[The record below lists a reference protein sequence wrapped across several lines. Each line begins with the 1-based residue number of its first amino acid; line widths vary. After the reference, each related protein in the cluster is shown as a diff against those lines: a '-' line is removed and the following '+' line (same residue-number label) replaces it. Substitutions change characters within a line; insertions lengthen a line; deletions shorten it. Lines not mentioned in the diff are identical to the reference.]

1 MNNLSFETL
10 EYDIVLGII
19 SLYADSQAGRI
30 CVTRLIPIPD
40 SANISRRL
48 ALTAEAA
55 KFISLYQGFGLSG
68 VDGLDEIL
76 QKRNI
81 SGAVLEIEEVAR
93 IRTNLLTAEDV
104 SFRLAETGLELE
116 HMGKLID
123 SIPKLGS
130 LSKAINRV
138 LDDQGQIRDDAS
150 YELLDIRQS
159 IASLR
164 NRVNKTLEDNLKNG
178 RYQNAIQDD
187 IITKRSG
194 RFVLMLKSD
203 FKGAMNGIIHD
214 SSHSGQ
220 SVFIEPMEVVELNNR
235 IAKLEQEEKLEIR
248 RILAEL
254 SGVIFE
260 RDKELKELTDILV
273 ELDVYQAL
281 ARFMNED
288 GCVIPEI
295 EENTDEI
302 VLKNARHPL
311 LDERVIVKREEF
323 LGRKTQ
329 SARKVVPVSISLDR
343 IKRGMVISGPNMGGK
358 TVSLKT
364 IGLLSIMAL
373 SGIPIPA
380 EKFTLPLLKQIS
392 VDIGDQQEITQ
403 NISTFSSHLMHIKKA
418 IDDLQVPSLILLDE
432 MGTGTDPEEGSALAR
447 GILDYFLDKGC
458 FIVLTTHSNYLK
470 TYSCVAE
477 RLKSAAVQ
485 YDPSTGKPTYKLIE
499 GTPGSSKAFGIAKSL
514 GLPQEILDNAGSHLE
529 AGHQYME
536 DFLDK
541 LEIERIR
548 YEEESKK
555 TVEERSELTK
565 EVQKVKK
572 EKELLEDQRRS
583 FAVKFKDEWSGLV
596 TKYSEKVSELVASLG
611 NKTQQLQLKRFAAER
626 LKDLEGRLYEEP
638 MMRQARKKG
647 AEIDLPGMLPEGAQ
661 VKLKIASG
669 VGKIA
674 RAWKKGADKK
684 LHIDFGGKN
693 IEVNPEDI
701 AEIVSMEPVSTEGAK
716 MFSAFSLE
724 RHGKISNEIN
734 LIGKASD
741 EIEETL
747 VKFIDDAMLAGLGE
761 LRIVHG
767 KGKGILRQKVAEL
780 LRNHPSVESYTMA
793 DFNRGGEGATEV
805 KLK

>member
-10 EYDIVLGII
+10 EYNIVLGII

-30 CVTRLIPIPD
+30 CVTRLIPLPD
-40 SANISRRL
+40 SANISHRL

-55 KFISLYQGFGLSG
+55 KFISLYQGFSLSG
-68 VDGLDEIL
+68 LDGLDEIF

-93 IRTNLLTAEDV
+93 IRTNLLAAEDV

-159 IASLR
+159 MASLR

-260 RDKELKELTDILV
+260 KDKELKELTDILV

-295 EENTDEI
+295 EEDTNEI

-329 SARKVVPVSISLDR
+329 SGRKVVPVSISLDR

-364 IGLLSIMAL
+364 IGLLSLLAL

-380 EKFTLPLLKQIS
+380 EKFALPLLKQIS
-392 VDIGDQQEITQ
+392 VDIGDQQEITR

-418 IDDLQVPSLILLDE
+418 IDDLQKPALILLDE

-447 GILDYFLDKGC
+447 GILDYFLDRGC
-458 FIVLTTHSNYLK
+458 FIVITTHSNYLK

-485 YDPSTGKPTYKLIE
+485 YDPGTGKPTYRLIE

-514 GLPQEILDNAGSHLE
+514 GLPQEIIDNAGSHLE

-548 YEEESKK
+548 YGEETKK

-565 EVQKVKK
+565 EVEKVKK

-583 FAVKFKDEWSGLV
+583 FVVKFKDEWSGLV

-626 LKDLEGRLYEEP
+626 LKDLEERLYEEP
-638 MMRQARKKG
+638 VMKQARKKG
-647 AEIDLPGMLPEGAQ
+647 AEIDLPDALPEGAK

-674 RAWKKGADKK
+674 RAWKKGTDKK

-701 AEIVSMEPVSTEGAK
+701 AEIVTVEPVSTEGTK
-716 MFSAFSLE
+716 MFAAFSLE
-724 RHGKISNEIN
+724 RHGKVSNEIN
-734 LIGKASD
+734 LIGKAAD

-747 VKFIDDAMLAGLGE
+747 VKFIDDALLAGLGE

>member
-10 EYDIVLGII
+10 EYNIVLGII

-30 CVTRLIPIPD
+30 FVTRLIPLPD

-55 KFISLYQGFGLSG
+55 KFISLYQGFNLSG

-159 IASLR
+159 MASLR

-260 RDKELKELTDILV
+260 KDKELKELTDILV

-295 EENTDEI
+295 EENTNEI
-302 VLKNARHPL
+302 ILTNARHPL

-329 SARKVVPVSISLDR
+329 SGRKVVPVSISLDR

-364 IGLLSIMAL
+364 IGLLSLMAL

-380 EKFTLPLLKQIS
+380 EKFALPLLKQIS
-392 VDIGDQQEITQ
+392 VDIGDQQEITR

-418 IDDLQVPSLILLDE
+418 IDDLQKPALILLDE

-447 GILDYFLDKGC
+447 GILDYFLDRGC
-458 FIVLTTHSNYLK
+458 FIVITTHSNYLK

-485 YDPSTGKPTYKLIE
+485 YDPGTGKPTYRLIE

-565 EVQKVKK
+565 EVQKAKK

-638 MMRQARKKG
+638 VMKPVRKKG
-647 AEIDLPGMLPEGAQ
+647 AEIDLPDALPKGAQ

-674 RAWKKGADKK
+674 RAWKKSADKK

-724 RHGKISNEIN
+724 RHGKVSNEIN
-734 LIGKASD
+734 LIGKAAD

-747 VKFIDDAMLAGLGE
+747 VKFIDDALLAGLGE

-780 LRNHPSVESYTMA
+780 LRNHPSVESYSMA